1 MFFNIFFVTCL
12 NKSKKANILKPFT
25 EKTSMYKLEINL
37 GENDLKQLNN
47 IETRVKIKGAS

>member
-12 NKSKKANILKPFT
+12 SKSKKANILKHFT
-25 EKTSMYKLEINL
+25 EKTSMYILEINF

-47 IETRVKIKGAS
+47 IERRAKIKGAS